1 MDSTKY
7 ELESMDKPANDYRR
21 SWRLSSEW
29 HSKLSKSSV
38 SKWPCNGLQM
48 FDYEPNKSKFLTS
61 NYCSHHLLVA
71 VSFLPFS
78 LLSFVVFAHV
88 PSVSHR
94 PTLQEIKER
103 ASVPKNVLL
112 SEAAGWVKRMYLVFT
127 FALIERVIKDT
138 FWIILWQLLNNFF
151 LGTYSN
157 KSGLPK
163 WIQRETSKCWC
174 V

>member
-1 MDSTKY
+1 
-7 ELESMDKPANDYRR
+7 MDKPANDYRR
-21 SWRLSSEW
+21 SWRLPSEW

-38 SKWPCNGLQM
+38 SKWACNGLQM
-48 FDYEPNKSKFLTS
+48 FDSEPNKSKFLTS

-78 LLSFVVFAHV
+78 LFSFVVFAHV
-88 PSVSHR
+88 PSVSHK
-94 PTLQEIKER
+94 PTLREIKEI
-103 ASVPKNVLL
+103 ASVPKKCILEWSCGL
-112 SEAAGWVKRMYLVFT
+112 SKEDILSFHLYINWKGYQRYILNYPLTTVKQFL
-127 FALIERVIKDT
+127 
-138 FWIILWQLLNNFF
+138 